1 MLHNP
6 DQMVLND
13 TWSDLRQYR
22 EMPEIDFDRLFA
34 YREGRLRAQ
43 MQAQGVG
50 LLMLVN
56 PISLRYAAEYRTY
69 GLFQAHIPTTY
80 LLMPAEGPASL
91 FSAYSQTSSVRD
103 FRPGRPIHHFD
114 GGNGLADFAAL
125 LAQDIRDFLSEHGDT
140 TGRVALEYVN
150 PSLTQAWSVWGS
162 RSSTVC
168 R

>member
-80 LLMPAEGPASL
+80 LLMPAEGPAS
-91 FSAYSQTSSVRD
+91 QI
-103 FRPGRPIHHFD
+103 GRAH
-114 GGNGLADFAAL
+114 
-125 LAQDIRDFLSEHGDT
+125 
-140 TGRVALEYVN
+140 V
-150 PSLTQAWSVWGS
+150 
-162 RSSTVC
+162 
-168 R
+168 